1 MIMGFFNI
9 GKLGR
14 ETIFQLLDVLSKMT
28 NVLFMVQRKQKA
40 KTCCKTVWVLGELR
54 LSKNMYIIV
63 YEIDEKRKPTQS

>member
-63 YEIDEKRKPTQS
+63 